1 MEISFDTYQHIYNAT
16 YFALSRDNASMSSDE
31 LALITAERIAQY
43 FDIAGIDYVGDPTP
57 SRKIV
62 RVFFADDEDE
72 SEDEDE
78 DEDEDDYDDCDYEI
92 GYDPYVEGFTD
103 DC

>member
-62 RVFFADDEDE
+62 RVFFADEDE
-72 SEDEDE
+72 G
-78 DEDEDDYDDCDYEI
+78 DYDDCDYEM
-92 GYDPYVEGFTD
+92 GYDPYLGCFTD
-103 DC
+103 DV